1 MIEAAMATATA
12 LMTAEEF
19 LLMPKGV
26 NKHELVNGEVI
37 ELSPVGR
44 PHGRTQARFCMFIGP
59 HVESDRLGEVF
70 VEVGFTLARN
80 PDVVR
85 APDVSFVSEEQLL
98 RTPLE
103 PGFFAGYPDI
113 AVEVVS
119 PGDTIREI
127 EDKVQAYFDAG
138 TRLVWL
144 AYSDR
149 RRVMVRYPD
158 GRGLMLSGDDVLP
171 GEDVMPGFSVTI
183 NDLFGK

>member
-1 MIEAAMATATA
+1 MATATA
-12 LMTAEEF
+12 LMTAEKF

-26 NKHELVNGEVI
+26 NKQELVNGEVI
-37 ELSPVGR
+37 ELSPVGG
-44 PHGRTQARFCMFIGP
+44 PHGRMQIRFGMFMGP
-59 HVESDRLGEVF
+59 HVESNQLGEIF
-70 VEVGFTLARN
+70 AELGFTLTRN

-85 APDVSFVSEEQLL
+85 APDVSFISAEQLR
-98 RTPLE
+98 RTPLG
-103 PGFFAGYPDI
+103 PGFYSGYPDI
-113 AVEVVS
+113 AVEVIS

-127 EDKVQAYFDAG
+127 EDKIQAYFDAG

-158 GRGLMLSGDDVLP
+158 GRGRMLSGDDVLS
-171 GEDVMPGFSVTI
+171 GEDVMPGFSVPI